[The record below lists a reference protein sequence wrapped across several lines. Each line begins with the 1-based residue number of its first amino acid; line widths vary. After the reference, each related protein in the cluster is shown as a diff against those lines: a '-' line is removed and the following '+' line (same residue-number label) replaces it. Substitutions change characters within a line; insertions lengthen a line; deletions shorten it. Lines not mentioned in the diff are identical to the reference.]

1 MNKQGVQDI
10 IGADHDRKAFATEA
24 AAKRE
29 AGKRGVGDTHAIVP
43 ASDVSPGPLDL
54 CCVGSKIQRP
64 LLSLTTSSL
73 RVSRPCKAPI
83 HDSFSAEIRK
93 QKQIEAADKTEI
105 AALIESETKDLRER
119 LARLR
124 SAQAAAKGKTP
135 FVIPALTTLAQP
147 TTHGAPLEQKAA
159 ELIGKYAKAKP
170 VGNADKLP
178 AADATPSET
187 DAETKQ
193 RAIQDKIAS
202 AKRMLRDLRN
212 KGTRRNA
219 LKRKPFSPE
228 KRQLCLN

>member
-1 MNKQGVQDI
+1 MI
-10 IGADHDRKAFATEA
+10 
-24 AAKRE
+24 
-29 AGKRGVGDTHAIVP
+29 
-43 ASDVSPGPLDL
+43 
-54 CCVGSKIQRP
+54 
-64 LLSLTTSSL
+64 LSLQ
-73 RVSRPCKAPI
+73 
-83 HDSFSAEIRK
+83 EIRK

-124 SAQAAAKGKTP
+124 SAQAAAKENA
-135 FVIPALTTLAQP
+135 VRDPALTTPAQP

-159 ELIGKYAKAKP
+159 ELPIGKYAKAKP

-212 KGTRRNA
+212 KGYDVT
-219 LKRKPFSPE
+219 LPE
-228 KRQLCLN
+228 KKESLSRQRSGNYV